1 MDSELARTRALGRS
15 NRSVLLI
22 GFQKMGNLGLGYLS
36 AVLRRAGFTVVVL
49 DIEAPPEQIQD
60 AVLAADPILVGFSL
74 IFQYYIRRYR
84 TMMVGLR
91 RHGVDCHFTMGGHYP
106 TLSFEQ
112 TLRTVPELDSVVRYE
127 GETTLLELVQ
137 ALAAGEDWRPIEG
150 LVYRV
155 GDGVVAN
162 APRPLAPDLDAL
174 PFPDRDFDPFVILGR
189 KVMPMLASRGCART
203 CSFCS
208 IHTFYRTAP
217 GKVVRLRRPPEVVR
231 EMRTLYEQRGVS
243 VFLFQDDDFPVFGPK
258 WRAWA
263 GQLVDELLAS
273 GLADKIMW
281 KINCRADAVD
291 RELLTRMRDAGLYLV
306 YMGLELGTEEGL
318 ATLHK
323 QITVE
328 QNLQAVRTLK
338 EIGLRFEYGFMLL
351 DPSSTFAT
359 VRGNIAFLREIVG
372 DGCAPATFCKML
384 PYDGTPIKDALEAAG
399 RLKGDVCAPD
409 YDFFDP
415 RLDAFY
421 ESLAR
426 IVDVTGWVHG
436 PRALTMQL
444 EWAHSEVSVLRQL
457 VPQLAGIDA
466 YDASLR
472 RHTRASNENLFAM
485 VEGLANL
492 HETGVGR
499 EPDAQALRAAC
510 DRRLA
515 TVIAERDAFIARHLG
530 SLRRA
535 RRDGRLKRRLPGRSF
550 VLNARDCR

>member
-15 NRSVLLI
+15 NRSVVLI

-328 QNLQAVRTLK
+328 QKIFR
-338 EIGLRFEYGFMLL
+338 R
-351 DPSSTFAT
+351 
-359 VRGNIAFLREIVG
+359 
-372 DGCAPATFCKML
+372 C
-384 PYDGTPIKDALEAAG
+384 G
-399 RLKGDVCAPD
+399 R
-409 YDFFDP
+409 
-415 RLDAFY
+415 
-421 ESLAR
+421 
-426 IVDVTGWVHG
+426 
-436 PRALTMQL
+436 
-444 EWAHSEVSVLRQL
+444 
-457 VPQLAGIDA
+457 
-466 YDASLR
+466 
-472 RHTRASNENLFAM
+472 
-485 VEGLANL
+485 
-492 HETGVGR
+492 
-499 EPDAQALRAAC
+499 
-510 DRRLA
+510 
-515 TVIAERDAFIARHLG
+515 
-530 SLRRA
+530 
-535 RRDGRLKRRLPGRSF
+535 
-550 VLNARDCR
+550 